1 LSTASN
7 TLTSFPPR
15 ELAQPKGQSVVFTFG
30 LWLLLAFAVYVPL
43 QDKIDMRFHQVV
55 HVEFPEGLA
64 FVNLLFMIAILRW
77 IGTRSDAQNSDFRMR
92 LMTVS
97 FAAVVLASTISF
109 FTGQV
114 YTSAAFFLYDLINW
128 KRTAS
133 MILVY
138 FFTKKLLSNRK
149 QVVVL
154 LWAMAIVVGFAGFNL
169 LRENFSSGMSASHFK
184 DSLRF
189 GGIFGW
195 GGENDLGA
203 FLSEFVFIPLI
214 LLRLEKGLLKKSFLI
229 LLIVMAVTGCI
240 FTYSRGAWIALA
252 GGTIIYVWRH
262 SKILLGVVVSL
273 ALLVGT
279 TILPTS
285 VIDRWNMTEDTQTGQ
300 LESSA
305 QNRVDVWQEGLDVVK
320 SHPIFG
326 VGYDKF
332 ASAVAMHIEPHNA
345 YLKIA
350 AEQGVPALLIF
361 LLLLGVVLWNSSG
374 ARDPF
379 EKEISVA
386 FSACWVA
393 FVLVNMFGNRYF
405 REGLICYFWMFAG
418 IVVWLR
424 SQRIVRDHEES
435 QADEPKSP
443 QLDSLVARRRNALRA
458 GTILAS
464 NR

>member
-1 LSTASN
+1 LTTTSN
-7 TLTSFPPR
+7 ALTSFRSR
-15 ELAQPKGQSVVFTFG
+15 EATQPERRSEVFTFG

-55 HVEFPEGLA
+55 HLEFPEGLA
-64 FVNLLFMIAILRW
+64 LVNLLFMIAILRW
-77 IGTRSDAQNSDFRMR
+77 IGTRSDSENSDFRMR
-92 LMTVS
+92 LMS
-97 FAAVVLASTISF
+97 AAFIAVAFASTISF
-109 FTGQV
+109 FTGQI
-114 YTSAAFFLYDLINW
+114 YTSAAFFLYDLIDW

-138 FFTKKLLSNRK
+138 FFTKKLLGNRK

-154 LWAMAIVVGFAGFNL
+154 LWVMAIIVGYAGFNL
-169 LRENFSSGMSASHFK
+169 LRENFSSGTSASHFK

-214 LLRLEKGLLKKSFLI
+214 LLKLEKGLLKRSFLI
-229 LLIVMAVTGCI
+229 LLIVLAVTGCI

-262 SKILLGVVVSL
+262 SKMLLGVVAAL

-305 QNRVDVWQEGLDVVK
+305 QNRVDVWQEGFEVVK

-332 ASAVAMHIEPHNA
+332 ASVVAMHIEPHNA

-350 AEQGVPALLIF
+350 AEQGVPALLVFLF
-361 LLLLGVVLWNSSG
+361 LLCVALWNSMG

-393 FVLVNMFGNRYF
+393 FILVNMFGNRYF

-424 SQRIVRDHEES
+424 SQRIARDRES
-435 QADEPKSP
+435 QTMESAKL
-443 QLDSLVARRRNALRA
+443 QLDPVVTQRRDALRA

-464 NR
+464 SR